1 MRLVESIRAAL
12 ARVVIAAQ
20 KLGHLY
26 LVGGPVGVLYA
37 LKLALIKRRIAT
49 VSEYIIREK
58 ELNRANLA
66 ALNYELTQ
74 LVAKQQGT
82 SAAAAQF
89 WNWCEKKA
97 GVQP

>member
-1 MRLVESIRAAL
+1 MRLVDSIRAAL
-12 ARVVIAAQ
+12 ARATAAAQ
-20 KLGHLY
+20 KVGNLY
-26 LVGGPVGVLYA
+26 LVGGPVGVFYA
-37 LKLALIKRRIAT
+37 LKLALIKRRMAA
-49 VSEYIIREK
+49 VSEYIRREK

-66 ALNYELTQ
+66 ALNHELTQ